1 MKILEIEGK
10 NIDEAIEKACKEFN
24 VPREKLNIEIISQ
37 GSSGF
42 LGLIGSQKAL
52 IKASILSI
60 DVDLD
65 TSFKKT
71 ENTSPDKPVK
81 ISTHEKTAGDESTE
95 TAAIRAKRI
104 LEEILT
110 RMNLDFPVTVEET
123 PEAVTLSIK
132 GAGNG
137 LLIGKKGQT
146 LDAIQYIVNR
156 ISNKHGKDRKRIIVD
171 TEDYRKR
178 RGETLVTLAEKLGQK
193 VKETNK
199 PVTISNLNAHDR
211 RIIHLALQTDKLL
224 VTKSR
229 GEGTLRKIIILPNKS
244 N

>member
-1 MKILEIEGK
+1 MKIMEIEGK
-10 NIDEAIEKACKEFN
+10 TIDEAIEKACKEFN
-24 VPREKLNIEIISQ
+24 VPREKLNLEIISE

-42 LGLIGSQKAL
+42 LGLIGSQKAR
-52 IKASILSI
+52 IKASIMSI

-71 ENTSPDKPVK
+71 KDTSQDASVTIP
-81 ISTHEKTAGDESTE
+81 TREKTDRDESNE
-95 TAAIRAKRI
+95 TTAIRAKKI

-110 RMNLDFPVTVEET
+110 RMNLDFPVIVEET
-123 PEAVTLSIK
+123 PEAVTLDIK

-156 ISNKHGKDRKRIIVD
+156 IYNKHGKDRKRIIID
-171 TEDYRKR
+171 TEKYRKR
-178 RGETLVTLAEKLGQK
+178 RSETLVMLAEKLGQK
-193 VKETNK
+193 VKKTNK